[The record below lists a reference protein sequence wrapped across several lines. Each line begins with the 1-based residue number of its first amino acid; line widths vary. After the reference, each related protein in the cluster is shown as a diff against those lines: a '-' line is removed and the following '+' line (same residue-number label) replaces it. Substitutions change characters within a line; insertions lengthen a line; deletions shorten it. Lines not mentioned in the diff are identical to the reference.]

1 MIIVCV
7 FTICFKF
14 ETEFFKQNILISRK
28 KLHIRLIS
36 LSFLPA
42 KLVWT
47 KISKL
52 DILYMPNEDTIDL
65 TRTKKQEKKENK
77 TYERREICIK

>member
-7 FTICFKF
+7 FMIYFKC
-14 ETEFFKQNILISRK
+14 ETEFFEKNILISCK
-28 KLHIRLIS
+28 KLHMCLIS

-42 KLVWT
+42 KLAWT

-52 DILYMPNEDTIDL
+52 DILYMPNKDTIDL

-77 TYERREICIK
+77 TYERREICIE